1 MAERDKDV
9 TDLEDL
15 FQAARRQG
23 IALPDGLE
31 DRIIAD
37 GLQVQRAR
45 QGRSASPRRASAG
58 RVRQF
63 LDLLGGWPAMGGL
76 AMACATGIWLG
87 FAPPQ
92 ALPDPFGFVQSGD
105 TGLFADD
112 DLVLA
117 MVEE

>member
-76 AMACATGIWLG
+76 AMGVVRGPLSVATVLLKYFPKLLKNFTLSLNGG
-87 FAPPQ
+87 S
-92 ALPDPFGFVQSGD
+92 LPAR
-105 TGLFADD
+105 LRA
-112 DLVLA
+112 
-117 MVEE
+117 